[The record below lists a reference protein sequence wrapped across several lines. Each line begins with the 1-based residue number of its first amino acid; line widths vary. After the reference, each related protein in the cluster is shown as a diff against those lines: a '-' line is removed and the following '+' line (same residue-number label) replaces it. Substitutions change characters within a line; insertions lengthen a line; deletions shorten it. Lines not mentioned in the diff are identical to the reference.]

1 MKMLPLTE
9 LVRRPQAVKKLTA
22 RGQTVT
28 ITEQGKALW
37 LLKAVEPVQD
47 SDSDDKA
54 ARDEWLDAEMDR
66 MLKEP
71 KTSVSASQLI
81 LESRR

>member
-28 ITEQGKALW
+28 ITEEGKALW
-37 LLKAVEPVQD
+37 LLKAVESVQD
-47 SDSDDKA
+47 SDSDGKA
-54 ARDEWLDAEMDR
+54 ARDEWLDAEMDL

-71 KTSVSASQLI
+71 KTGVSATQLI

>member
-9 LVRRPQAVKKLTA
+9 LVSRPQAVKKLTA

-28 ITEQGKALW
+28 ITEEGKALW
-37 LLKAVEPVQD
+37 VLKAIESVQN

-66 MLKEP
+66 MLKEA
-71 KTSVSASQLI
+71 KTGVSATQLI

>member
-22 RGQTVT
+22 RGQAVT
-28 ITEQGKALW
+28 ITEEGKALW
-37 LLKAVEPVQD
+37 VLKAAESVQD
-47 SDSDDKA
+47 SDSDDKV

-71 KTSVSASQLI
+71 KTGVSATQLI